1 MDYKFIFLSLVS
13 LILIGM
19 ASGQIIEIPASQDVY
34 VDMQANEIF
43 NSQVLKCNTNSSS
56 SFMNMGDEGD
66 KEFTG
71 WPMIQ
76 FNISNLNLGEN
87 DIAILVIKESDMR
100 NTGQSGQVAILP
112 LESNWNEKSSFVDV
126 FFNLK
131 PLLELA
137 ENFDTSKMSLDTED
151 DKIFAFDVSKKLIE
165 AKGKGQN
172 NISFTLMAVT
182 NNSYN
187 IDFMSRETGEG
198 PYLLLMP
205 YPSASKF
212 IEGMEISSNQS
223 INEIVM
229 PANIIVPTTENLTE
243 MPSNKSV
250 LFNQTTW
257 TQGNKTN

>member
-1 MDYKFIFLSLVS
+1 MDNRIIFLSLVS

-19 ASGQIIEIPASQDVY
+19 ASGQMIEIPASQDVY

-43 NSQVLKCNTNSSS
+43 NSLILKCSTNSSS
-56 SFMNMGDEGD
+56 SITKMGDGGN

-76 FNISNLNLGEN
+76 FNISNLNIGDN
-87 DIAILVIKESDMR
+87 DIAILVIKASDIQNM
-100 NTGQSGQVAILP
+100 GQPGQVAMLP
-112 LESNWNEKSSFVDV
+112 LESSWNEKSSFVDV

-165 AKGKGQN
+165 AKTKGQN

-182 NNSYN
+182 SNSYN
-187 IDFMSRETGEG
+187 IDFMSRETEEG

-205 YPSASKF
+205 YPSASTF
-212 IEGMEISSNQS
+212 IVGAEISSNQS
-223 INEIVM
+223 VNEIVM
-229 PANIIVPTTENLTE
+229 PANIMVPSTEN
-243 MPSNKSV
+243 MPKMPFVNE
-250 LFNQTTW
+250 TTSF
-257 TQGNKTN
+257 